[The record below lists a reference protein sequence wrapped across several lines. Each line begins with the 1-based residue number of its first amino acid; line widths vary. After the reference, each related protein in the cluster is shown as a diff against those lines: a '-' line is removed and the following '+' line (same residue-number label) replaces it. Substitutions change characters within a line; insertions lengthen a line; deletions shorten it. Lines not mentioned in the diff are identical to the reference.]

1 MYEKGLKVTDFVSFF
16 GLEVLN
22 RGSDYETALL
32 TITDVRDFTGIKDR
46 RTVKRMFPFNSSNR
60 ISAATLAAYLSDQA
74 AGGDGR

>member
-1 MYEKGLKVTDFVSFF
+1 MPRERAYYRENLEQILKFT
-16 GLEVLN
+16 GGGN
-22 RGSDYETALL
+22 LL
-32 TITDVRDFTGIKDR
+32 TITDVRDFTGVKDR